1 MTPDNPQNTLDR
13 MEALLRLCRR
23 RILLA
28 GVSARLREAL
38 HAGVRGLLLIASFF
52 FVLRF
57 LAWVVGTPAPGP
69 AAAIIL
75 VLFVWLFLFVRAVIR
90 GFRDVANNPAHAAER
105 LDLSQATHN
114 RIATAIALLR
124 KGDDSPFAKAAIAEG
139 SEYLE
144 RLQGEKPHVEVG
156 PSSWRRTA
164 CYGTG
169 GLAML
174 LCGLLLVPKP
184 GMGGNPEGSQANA
197 AAGAASTSD
206 STVAEDDLEQEVR
219 DTDQTQPKP
228 GELAAVKQDKA
239 VPKDQ
244 ENRPDPASKSRSEGA
259 VGRHASSESRSSQTA
274 SNSRS
279 SASGGGAKS
288 EPGEAEPGSPP
299 KKPRDGKPQV
309 AAKPKP
315 QEESKQGGSINARGS
330 SGAGSMQTAQNEWS
344 SKVKAKSDENDAA
357 PQENEPDEEM
367 DPDKQRSG
375 VQPALKNR
383 SSRVSRQLSLFMGTE
398 PGNMQNRGRG
408 GPSGQKKSRGTA
420 TMIMGVP
427 VPGFIRGRMLPGPTK
442 STQEEVEPTPQA
454 GEYAAAASLPQTN
467 PGEDPQERFR
477 APVSSAA
484 RARDYLIQYHTEH
497 DNRRNEVEP
506 KE

>member
-28 GVSARLREAL
+28 EAYARLREAL
-38 HAGVRGLLLIASFF
+38 DAGLRGLLQIASVFLA
-52 FVLRF
+52 LRF
-57 LAWVVGTPAPGP
+57 LAWAFGTPAPG
-69 AAAIIL
+69 AVSAISL
-75 VLFVWLFLFVRAVIR
+75 VLIFWLFVFVRAAVKGLR
-90 GFRDVANNPAHAAER
+90 GVSNNPAHAAER
-105 LDLSQATHN
+105 LDFSQATHN
-114 RIATAIALLR
+114 RIATAIELLR
-124 KGDDSPFAKAAIAEG
+124 KGDDSPFAKAAISEG
-139 SEYLE
+139 SDYLE
-144 RLQGEKPHVEVG
+144 RLQGKKPHVEVG
-156 PSSWRRTA
+156 SSSWQHTA
-164 CYGTG
+164 YRGVAG
-169 GLAML
+169 VAML
-174 LCGLLLVPKP
+174 LAGFFLVPKSGTREIP
-184 GMGGNPEGSQANA
+184 GGAEANA
-197 AAGAASTSD
+197 AVRTTSPSD
-206 STVAEDDLEQEVR
+206 SPVPEDEPEARDSDLTEPR
-219 DTDQTQPKP
+219 PS
-228 GELAAVKQDKA
+228 ELAAMKPEKTGEKEQGK
-239 VPKDQ
+239 
-244 ENRPDPASKSRSEGA
+244 RPEPASESRSEGA
-259 VGRHASSESRSSQTA
+259 AGRHASSESRSSQTA

-288 EPGEAEPGSPP
+288 EPGDAEPGSPP

-309 AAKPKP
+309 AGKPKP

-344 SKVKAKSDENDAA
+344 SKVKAKSDDNDAT

-383 SSRVSRQLSLFMGTE
+383 SSRVSRQLSLFMGNE
-398 PGNMQNRGRG
+398 PGNQQNRGRG

-427 VPGFIRGRMLPGPTK
+427 VPGFIRGRMLSGPTK
-442 STQEEVEPTPQA
+442 STQEEVEPTPRA
-454 GEYAAAASLPQTN
+454 GEYAEATELPQSR

-484 RARDYLIQYHTEH
+484 SARDYLIQYHTEH